1 MKESAMND
9 NQFLMIVTVMAL
21 SLNLGGLLLANA
33 ACVDDCPRIVV
44 VVQDFA
50 RNARKA
56 ANISRADGPVTV
68 RVMRPKEDTQGVK

>member
-1 MKESAMND
+1 MND

-33 ACVDDCPRIVV
+33 ACVDDRPRIVV